1 LKYLVTG
8 GAGFIG
14 SSLTRSLL
22 ERGDEVVILDSLEH
36 PVHQNGVPF
45 NQLPD
50 DAEFIHGSVTD
61 RNAWDSA
68 LQGVDRIFHLAGYA
82 DYQPDFSHFFDT
94 NTTSTALLYELL
106 AAGDFNVEKVVVA
119 SSQAIYGEAAYE
131 CPTHG
136 RFMAEPRPLVQLE
149 SHDWDV
155 VCNQCSE
162 ISKPIASNEDHVAPH
177 NSYSMSKYALEMI
190 SHRLGK
196 RYGIASVAVRY
207 SIVHGPGQSFH
218 NAYSGA
224 LRSFATRM
232 LNGNP
237 AVVFEDGEQ
246 FRDYVNIAD
255 VTRANILV
263 MDSSAADYRSFNVG
277 GDHWVSVKELAEL
290 VDDVIGDNVGWEASG
305 LYRVGDTRHVVSD
318 VSNLRALGWSPDV
331 SLRDSVEEYIGWLSS
346 VGDVPDT
353 FTESQKVME
362 NLGVLRRTSD

>member
-1 LKYLVTG
+1 MKYLVTG

-14 SSLTRSLL
+14 NALTKKLL
-22 ERGDEVVILDSLEH
+22 ERGDDVVILDSLEH

-45 NQLPD
+45 NHLPD
-50 DAEFIHGSVTD
+50 QAIFINGSVTD
-61 RNAWDSA
+61 RNAWSTA
-68 LQGVDRIFHLAGYA
+68 LAGVDRVFHLAGYA
-82 DYQPDFSHFFDT
+82 DYQPDFSHFFET

-106 AAGDFNVEKVVVA
+106 ATGEYGVEKVVVA

-136 RFMAEPRPLVQLE
+136 KFMAEPRPLEQLE
-149 SHDWDV
+149 RHQWEV
-155 VCNQCSE
+155 TCTECGEV
-162 ISKPIASNEDHVAPH
+162 SKPIASTEDQVAPH

-190 SHRLGK
+190 SHRLGE
-196 RYGIASVAVRY
+196 RYDIASTAVRY

-246 FRDYVNIAD
+246 FRDYINIAD
-255 VTRANILV
+255 VTRANMLV
-263 MDSSAADYRSFNVG
+263 MDSPDADYKSFNVG
-277 GDHWVSVKELAEL
+277 GDHWINVKQLAEL
-290 VDDVIGDNVGWEASG
+290 VDDVIGDSLGWEASG

-318 VSNLRALGWSPDV
+318 VSNLRELGWSPEV

-346 VGDVPDT
+346 VGDIPDS
-353 FTESQKVME
+353 FTKSQKEME
-362 NLGVLRRTSD
+362 KLGVLRR